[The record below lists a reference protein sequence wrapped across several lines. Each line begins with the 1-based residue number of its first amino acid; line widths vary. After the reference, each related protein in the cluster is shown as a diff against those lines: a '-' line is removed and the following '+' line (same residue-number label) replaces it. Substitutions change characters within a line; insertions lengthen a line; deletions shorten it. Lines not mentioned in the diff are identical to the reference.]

1 MRNNKM
7 GEKIP
12 SFFHPDNKAA
22 SHQILVDD
30 PLIIKD
36 SELLD
41 LLNASIEKDE
51 KYHLLISCIRSHSPK
66 YLNQRIMV
74 KSHITIEGDERPPP
88 HWTPLA
94 TKREYG
100 YPTDGDQNNELT
112 TTLANIIATNELNF
126 SSAQM
131 VALFRELMIKG
142 VDFTAMD
149 QSPYLNLIHPKSGN
163 NPLKSLIAASL
174 GDPEIIHL
182 LHDFMSYIENIV
194 PRDKQLLIINNQDN
208 FEFEAMQPAEFLLRL
223 GHEDLALRLYR
234 MGAQPTVQ
242 AFRLACSSYGTT
254 IYYEEA
260 MECIQFMMNSVE
272 LSETDLVEGKNS
284 LQKASPGQYNEML
297 TRILRSLQEDSK
309 LDTGHSSLYEMIQKD
324 YIENYQDKR
333 FISFRDFCQKEAKID
348 HPLIQKYAL
357 LRIKQENVGNGYF
370 SDYYRTESRHLSE
383 NKWAFLNKNQRASQ
397 LLINLINAIDLGL
410 IDMEL
415 GSLSITSAKL

>member
-1 MRNNKM
+1 M

-74 KSHITIEGDERPPP
+74 KSHITIEGDERTPP

-194 PRDKQLLIINNQDN
+194 TRDKQLLIINNQDN

>member
-1 MRNNKM
+1 M

-12 SFFHPDNKAA
+12 SFFHPDNKAT
-22 SHQILVDD
+22 SPQILVDA

-41 LLNASIEKDE
+41 LLNAPIDKDE
-51 KYHLLISCIRSHSPK
+51 KYHRLISCIRSHSPK

-74 KSHITIEGDERPPP
+74 KSHITIEGDELTPP
-88 HWTPLA
+88 HWTALA

-100 YPTDGDQNNELT
+100 YPTDGNQNNELT

-131 VALFRELMIKG
+131 ATLFRELMMKG
-142 VDFTAMD
+142 VDFTAID

-182 LHDFMSYIENIV
+182 LHDFMSYIENKI
-194 PRDKQLLIINNQDN
+194 PHDEQLLIINNQDN

-242 AFRLACSSYGTT
+242 AFRLVCSSYGTT

-260 MECIQFMMNSVE
+260 MECIQFLMNSVK
-272 LSETDLVEGKNS
+272 LDETDLLEGKNS
-284 LQKASPGQYNEML
+284 LQKASPAQYNEML
-297 TRILRSLQEDSK
+297 ARILRSLQEDSK
-309 LDTGHSSLYEMIQKD
+309 LDTGHSSLFEMIQKD
-324 YIENYQDKR
+324 YIENYQDKM

-357 LRIKQENVGNGYF
+357 LRIGQENVGNGLF
-370 SDYYRTESRHLSE
+370 SDYYRTESRHLAE
-383 NKWAFLNKNQRASQ
+383 NKWAFLNKNQRTNQ
-397 LLINLINAIDLGL
+397 LLINLINVIDVAL
-410 IDMEL
+410 IDIQL
-415 GSLSITSAKL
+415 GSLSTPSARL

>member
-1 MRNNKM
+1 M

-12 SFFHPDNKAA
+12 SFFHHDNKAN
-22 SHQILVDD
+22 SPQILVDD
-30 PLIIKD
+30 PLIIID

-41 LLNASIEKDE
+41 LLNAPIDKDE

-66 YLNQRIMV
+66 YLNQRVMV
-74 KSHITIEGDERPPP
+74 KSHTTIEGDEHTPPR
-88 HWTPLA
+88 WTSLA

-100 YPTDGDQNNELT
+100 YPTDGNQNNELT

-126 SSAQM
+126 SSDQM
-131 VALFRELMIKG
+131 VALFRELMIKE

-260 MECIQFMMNSVE
+260 MECIQFIMNSVE

-357 LRIKQENVGNGYF
+357 LRIRQENVGNGYF

-397 LLINLINAIDLGL
+397 LLINLINAIDLAL

>member
-1 MRNNKM
+1 M

-74 KSHITIEGDERPPP
+74 KSHITIEGDERTPP

>member
-12 SFFHPDNKAA
+12 SFFHHDNKAN
-22 SHQILVDD
+22 SPQILVDD
-30 PLIIKD
+30 PLIIID

-74 KSHITIEGDERPPP
+74 KSHITIEGDERTPP

-260 MECIQFMMNSVE
+260 MECIQFIMNSVE

-357 LRIKQENVGNGYF
+357 LRIRQENVGNGYF

-397 LLINLINAIDLGL
+397 LLINLINAIDLAL

>member
-74 KSHITIEGDERPPP
+74 KSHITIEGDERTPP

-194 PRDKQLLIINNQDN
+194 TRDKQLLIINNQDN

>member
-12 SFFHPDNKAA
+12 SFFHHDNKAN
-22 SHQILVDD
+22 SPQILVDD
-30 PLIIKD
+30 PLIIID

-41 LLNASIEKDE
+41 LLNAPIDKDE

-66 YLNQRIMV
+66 YLNQRVMV
-74 KSHITIEGDERPPP
+74 KSHTTIEGDEHTPPR
-88 HWTPLA
+88 WTSLA

-100 YPTDGDQNNELT
+100 YPTDGNQNNELT

-131 VALFRELMIKG
+131 VALFRELMIKE
-142 VDFTAMD
+142 VDFTTID
-149 QSPYLNLIHPKSGN
+149 QSPYLNLIRPKSGN

-174 GDPEIIHL
+174 GDSEIIHL
-182 LHDFMSYIENIV
+182 LHDFMSYIENKV
-194 PRDKQLLIINNQDN
+194 PRDEQLLIINNQDN

-254 IYYEEA
+254 PHYEEA
-260 MECIQFMMNSVE
+260 MECIQFLMNSVH
-272 LSETDLVEGKNS
+272 LDETDLLEGKNS
-284 LQKASPGQYNEML
+284 LQKASPAQYNEML
-297 TRILRSLQEDSK
+297 TRVLRSLQEDSK
-309 LDTGHSSLYEMIQKD
+309 LDTGHSSLFEIIQKD
-324 YIENYQDKR
+324 YIENYQGKM
-333 FISFRDFCQKEAKID
+333 FISFHDFCQKEAKTD

-357 LRIKQENVGNGYF
+357 LRIRQENVGNGLF
-370 SDYYRTESRHLSE
+370 SDYYRTESRHLAE
-383 NKWAFLNKNQRASQ
+383 KKWTLLNKNQRANQ
-397 LLINLINAIDLGL
+397 LTHDLIDL
-410 IDMEL
+410 IDTKL
-415 GSLSITSAKL
+415 GSLSTFPSAKL

>member
-22 SHQILVDD
+22 SHQILVDA

-74 KSHITIEGDERPPP
+74 KSHITIEGDERTPP

-142 VDFTAMD
+142 VDFTAID

-182 LHDFMSYIENIV
+182 LHDFMSYIENTV
-194 PRDKQLLIINNQDN
+194 SRDKQLLIINNQDN

-357 LRIKQENVGNGYF
+357 LRIRQENVGNGYF

-397 LLINLINAIDLGL
+397 LLINLINAIDLAL

>member
-1 MRNNKM
+1 M

-74 KSHITIEGDERPPP
+74 KSHITIEGDERTPP

-357 LRIKQENVGNGYF
+357 LRIRQENVGNGYF

-397 LLINLINAIDLGL
+397 LLINLINAIDLAL

>member
-1 MRNNKM
+1 M

-74 KSHITIEGDERPPP
+74 KSHITIEGDERTPP

-223 GHEDLALRLYR
+223 GHEDLVLRLYR

>member
-1 MRNNKM
+1 M

-22 SHQILVDD
+22 SHQILVDA

-74 KSHITIEGDERPPP
+74 KSHITIEGDERTPP

-234 MGAQPTVQ
+234 RGAQPTVQ

-357 LRIKQENVGNGYF
+357 LRIRQENVGNGYF

-397 LLINLINAIDLGL
+397 LLINLINAIDLAL

>member
-1 MRNNKM
+1 M

>member
-12 SFFHPDNKAA
+12 SFFHHDNKAN
-22 SHQILVDD
+22 SPQILVDA

-41 LLNASIEKDE
+41 LLNVPVDMDE
-51 KYHLLISCIRSHSPK
+51 KYHLLISCIRSHSCD
-66 YLNQRIMV
+66 YLNQRIKV
-74 KSHITIEGDERPPP
+74 KSHTIIEGDEHTPP
-88 HWTPLA
+88 HWTTFA

-100 YPTDGDQNNELT
+100 YLNPGNKDIELT

-131 VALFRELMIKG
+131 VALFRELMIKE
-142 VDFTAMD
+142 VDFTAID

-182 LHDFMSYIENIV
+182 LHDFISYIENKT
-194 PRDKQLLIINNQDN
+194 PHDEQLLIINNQDN
-208 FEFEAMQPAEFLLRL
+208 FEFEAMRPAEFLLRL
-223 GHEDLALRLYR
+223 GHEDLALRLYK

-254 IYYEEA
+254 IHYEEA
-260 MECIQFMMNSVE
+260 MECIQVLMNSVE
-272 LSETDLVEGKNS
+272 LDETDLLEGKNS
-284 LQKASPGQYNEML
+284 LQKASPAQYNEML
-297 TRILRSLQEDSK
+297 TRILRSLQEDSE
-309 LDTGHSSLYEMIQKD
+309 LDTGHSSLFEMMQKD
-324 YIENYQDKR
+324 YIENYQDKMS
-333 FISFRDFCQKEAKID
+333 ISFRDFCQKVAKSD

-357 LRIKQENVGNGYF
+357 LRIGQENVGNGLF
-370 SDYYRTESRHLSE
+370 SDYYRTESRHLAE
-383 NKWAFLNKNQRASQ
+383 NKWAFLNKNQRANQ
-397 LLINLINAIDLGL
+397 LLINLINVIDVAL
-410 IDMEL
+410 IGIQL
-415 GSLSITSAKL
+415 GSLSTPSARL

>member
-12 SFFHPDNKAA
+12 SFFHHDNKAN
-22 SHQILVDD
+22 SPQILVDD

-41 LLNASIEKDE
+41 LLNAPLDTDE
-51 KYHLLISCIRSHSPK
+51 KYHLLISCIRSHGRD
-66 YLNQRIMV
+66 YLNQRIRV
-74 KSHITIEGDERPPP
+74 KSHTIIEGNERTPP
-88 HWTPLA
+88 HWTTFA

-100 YPTDGDQNNELT
+100 YPNPGNKDIELT

-131 VALFRELMIKG
+131 VALFRELMIKES
-142 VDFTAMD
+142 DFTAID

-182 LHDFMSYIENIV
+182 LHDFISYIENKT
-194 PRDKQLLIINNQDN
+194 PRDEQLLIINNQDN
-208 FEFEAMQPAEFLLRL
+208 FEFEAMRPAEFLLRL
-223 GHEDLALRLYR
+223 GHEDLALRLYK

-254 IYYEEA
+254 IHYKEG
-260 MECIQFMMNSVE
+260 MECIQFLMNSID
-272 LSETDLVEGKNS
+272 LDETDLLEGKNS
-284 LQKASPGQYNEML
+284 LQKASPAQYNEML

-309 LDTGHSSLYEMIQKD
+309 LDTGHSSLFEMIQKD
-324 YIENYQDKR
+324 YIENYQDKMS
-333 FISFRDFCQKEAKID
+333 ISFRDFCHKVAKSD

-357 LRIKQENVGNGYF
+357 LRIKQENIGNGF
-370 SDYYRTESRHLSE
+370 LSDYYRTESRHLAKD
-383 NKWAFLNKNQRASQ
+383 KWTLLNKNERANQ
-397 LLINLINAIDLGL
+397 LMFNLIDLF
-410 IDMEL
+410 DTKL
-415 GSLSITSAKL
+415 GSLSTLPSARL

>member
-74 KSHITIEGDERPPP
+74 KSHITIEGDERTPP

-357 LRIKQENVGNGYF
+357 LRIRQENVGNGYF

-397 LLINLINAIDLGL
+397 LLINLINAIDLAL

>member
-1 MRNNKM
+1 M

-12 SFFHPDNKAA
+12 SFFHHDNKAN
-22 SHQILVDD
+22 SPQILVDD

-41 LLNASIEKDE
+41 LLNAPVDTDE
-51 KYHLLISCIRSHSPK
+51 KYHLLISCIRSHGRD
-66 YLNQRIMV
+66 YLNQRIRV
-74 KSHITIEGDERPPP
+74 KSHTIIEGNERTPP
-88 HWTPLA
+88 HWTTFA

-100 YPTDGDQNNELT
+100 YPNPGNKDIELT

-131 VALFRELMIKG
+131 VALFRELMIKES
-142 VDFTAMD
+142 DFTAID

-182 LHDFMSYIENIV
+182 LHDFISYIENKT
-194 PRDKQLLIINNQDN
+194 PRDEQLLIINNQDN
-208 FEFEAMQPAEFLLRL
+208 FEFEAMRPAEFLLRL
-223 GHEDLALRLYR
+223 GHEDLALRLYK

-254 IYYEEA
+254 IHYKEG
-260 MECIQFMMNSVE
+260 MECIQFLMNSID
-272 LSETDLVEGKNS
+272 LDETDLLEGKNS
-284 LQKASPGQYNEML
+284 LQKASPAQYNEML

-309 LDTGHSSLYEMIQKD
+309 LDTGHSSLFEMIQKD
-324 YIENYQDKR
+324 YIENYQDKMS
-333 FISFRDFCQKEAKID
+333 ISFRDFCHKVAKSD

-357 LRIKQENVGNGYF
+357 LRIKQENIGNGF
-370 SDYYRTESRHLSE
+370 LSDYYRTESRHLAKD
-383 NKWAFLNKNQRASQ
+383 KWTLLNKNERANQ
-397 LLINLINAIDLGL
+397 LMFNLIDLF
-410 IDMEL
+410 DTKL
-415 GSLSITSAKL
+415 GSLSTLPSARL

>member
-12 SFFHPDNKAA
+12 SFFHHDNKAN
-22 SHQILVDD
+22 SPQILVDD

-41 LLNASIEKDE
+41 LLNAPVDTDE
-51 KYHLLISCIRSHSPK
+51 KYHLLISCIRSHGRD
-66 YLNQRIMV
+66 YLNQRIRV
-74 KSHITIEGDERPPP
+74 KSHTIIEGNERTPP
-88 HWTPLA
+88 HWTTFA

-100 YPTDGDQNNELT
+100 YPNPGNKDIELT

-131 VALFRELMIKG
+131 VALFRELMIKES
-142 VDFTAMD
+142 DFTAID

-182 LHDFMSYIENIV
+182 LHDFISYIENKT
-194 PRDKQLLIINNQDN
+194 PRDEQLLIINNQDN
-208 FEFEAMQPAEFLLRL
+208 FEFEAMRPAEFLLRL
-223 GHEDLALRLYR
+223 GHEDLALRLYK

-254 IYYEEA
+254 IHYKEG
-260 MECIQFMMNSVE
+260 MECIQFLMNSID
-272 LSETDLVEGKNS
+272 LDETDLLEGKNS
-284 LQKASPGQYNEML
+284 LQKASPAQYNEML

-309 LDTGHSSLYEMIQKD
+309 LDTGHSSLFEMIQKD
-324 YIENYQDKR
+324 YIENYQDKMS
-333 FISFRDFCQKEAKID
+333 ISFRDFCHKVAKSD

-357 LRIKQENVGNGYF
+357 LRIKQENIGNGF
-370 SDYYRTESRHLSE
+370 LSDYYRTESRHLAKD
-383 NKWAFLNKNQRASQ
+383 KWTLLNKNERANQ
-397 LLINLINAIDLGL
+397 LMFNLIDLF
-410 IDMEL
+410 DTKL
-415 GSLSITSAKL
+415 GSLSTLPSARL

>member
-74 KSHITIEGDERPPP
+74 KSHITIEGDERTPP

-223 GHEDLALRLYR
+223 GHEDLVLRLYR

>member
-1 MRNNKM
+1 M

-22 SHQILVDD
+22 SHQILVDA

-74 KSHITIEGDERPPP
+74 KSHITIEGDERTPP

-142 VDFTAMD
+142 VDFTAID

-182 LHDFMSYIENIV
+182 LHDFMSYIENTV
-194 PRDKQLLIINNQDN
+194 SRDKQLLIINNQDN

-357 LRIKQENVGNGYF
+357 LRIRQENVGNGYF

-397 LLINLINAIDLGL
+397 LLINLINAIDLAL

>member
-1 MRNNKM
+1 M
-7 GEKIP
+7 
-12 SFFHPDNKAA
+12 S
-22 SHQILVDD
+22 V
-30 PLIIKD
+30 
-36 SELLD
+36 
-41 LLNASIEKDE
+41 
-51 KYHLLISCIRSHSPK
+51 
-66 YLNQRIMV
+66 
-74 KSHITIEGDERPPP
+74 PPP